1 MIYGLRTSLS
11 VGIVSG
17 IIAPA
22 TVGTGLGLLAAY
34 RGGWVDSLIM
44 RTVDLLLGFP
54 GDLVA
59 LILLAVLGQGVD
71 KVILALVI
79 VQWAFYARTVRGTAL
94 SEMNKEYLE
103 AARRPALK
111 PGRILWKHLMPNCLP
126 PVIVIATVKVASAIS
141 AEATLSFL
149 GLGVPITRP
158 SLGLLIS
165 NGYKYLL
172 SGSYWISLFP
182 GLLLMITIFSINM
195 VGDRLREL
203 LNPRLQESRL
213 AD

>member
-1 MIYGLRTSLS
+1 M
-11 VGIVSG
+11 
-17 IIAPA
+17 
-22 TVGTGLGLLAAY
+22 
-34 RGGWVDSLIM
+34 DSLIM

-54 GDLVA
+54 PILVA

-94 SEMNKEYLE
+94 SELNKEYLE
-103 AARRPALK
+103 AARCLALK

-172 SGSYWISLFP
+172 SGFVLDQP
-182 GLLLMITIFSINM
+182 L
-195 VGDRLREL
+195 
-203 LNPRLQESRL
+203 PRAAAHDDHLQHQHRGRPAAGSP
-213 AD
+213 